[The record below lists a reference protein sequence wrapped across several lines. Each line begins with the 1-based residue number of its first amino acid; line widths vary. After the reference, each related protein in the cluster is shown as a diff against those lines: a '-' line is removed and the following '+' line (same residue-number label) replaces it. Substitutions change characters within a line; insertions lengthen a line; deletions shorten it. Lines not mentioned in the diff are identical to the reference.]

1 MLKLENITKTYITGG
16 MKQVALDNISLNL
29 RDNEF
34 VAILGPSGSGKTTLL
49 NIIGGLDRYDSGNLI
64 INDISTK
71 LYKDRDWDSYRNHTV
86 GFVFQSYNLIPHL
99 NILANVE
106 LALTISGISKQ
117 ERRQKA
123 LDALKKVGLEQHKTK
138 RPNQLSGGQMQR
150 VAIARALVNDP
161 KILLADEPTGALDSQ
176 TSVQVMELLKEVAK
190 DRLVVMVTHNPKLA
204 QDYANRIVQV
214 KDGKIIS
221 DSNPYFIECEKKD
234 LTRHENMGKT
244 SMSLF
249 TSLVLSFNNLR
260 TKKARTLLTAFAGS
274 IGIIGIALILSLAN
288 GVNNYITNIQKDTMS
303 SYPISIEEQTID
315 LTSLMGNHQN
325 VADDTANHKKNA
337 VYGNSTDLEIASTMT
352 SSVTTNNLTDFK
364 KYLDDSKSK
373 IHQYIGENGIVYS
386 YDTKFSVYTKDPNG
400 ELINT
405 DGSTFDNG
413 QSDLMAQ
420 QPISM
425 TVSKTSNFEELMPDA
440 KNNNINQVI
449 KDNYDLV
456 YGKWPKAYDE
466 LVLVLDK
473 NNEVSSSVLYQL
485 GFYAAD
491 EYNELMTK
499 IENGEE
505 IKIDNQKISYSDICK
520 KEFYLIIDS
529 ETYLKNEKDLY
540 VSYKD
545 DINKVEEHLDD
556 TLKLKISGIIRA
568 NNEDNT
574 LINQNIGY
582 TKALTDY
589 IINRTNESAVVKAQQ
604 QSETIN
610 VLNGMT
616 FSPQNDVDKINDAK
630 TYLLNLGV
638 SDKAKL
644 CQEIMKTSSN
654 NTAIS
659 NMSEVQLAQALDNY
673 LMDPDDEVLLNI
685 YDAYISTGS
694 YDENMEE
701 FGVVSYDAPSR
712 INIYSDSFEDK
723 DNITACISD
732 YNKTVSEEN
741 KITYTDYVG
750 LLMSSVTTIINVISY
765 VLIAFVGV
773 SLVVSSIMIG
783 IITYI
788 SVLERTKEIGIL
800 RAMGASKR
808 NISQVFNAE
817 TFIIGI
823 CSGMLGI
830 AICLILLIPINRIIH
845 ALVNSTDVSAMLPLQ
860 SAIILIILSIILT
873 LIGGLIPAKKAAKKD
888 PVAALRTE

>member
-123 LDALKKVGLEQHKTK
+123 LDALKKVGLEQHKAK

-325 VADDTANHKKNA
+325 VADDTANHKKDA

-364 KYLDDSKSK
+364 KYLDDSKSE

-386 YDTKFSVYTKDPNG
+386 YDTKFSVYAKDPNG

-556 TLKLKISGIIRA
+556 ALKLKISGIIRA

-845 ALVNSTDVSAMLPLQ
+845 ALVNSTDVSAMLPLP
-860 SAIILIILSIILT
+860 SAVILIILSIILT

>member
-16 MKQVALDNISLNL
+16 MKQVALDDISLNL
-29 RDNEF
+29 RNNEF

-99 NILANVE
+99 SILANVE

-123 LDALKKVGLEQHKTK
+123 IEALTKVGLEQHKAK
-138 RPNQLSGGQMQR
+138 KPNQLSGGQMQR

-221 DSNPYFIECEKKD
+221 DSNPYFIENEKKGVI
-234 LTRHENMGKT
+234 RHENMGKA

-325 VADDTANHKKNA
+325 TVDDTSNHKKDA

-364 KYLDDSKSK
+364 KYLDDAKSK

-413 QSDLMAQ
+413 QSDLMVQ
-420 QPISM
+420 QPMSM
-425 TVSKTSNFEELMPDA
+425 TASKTSNFEELMPDA

-466 LVLVLDK
+466 VVLVLDK

-505 IKIDNQKISYSDICK
+505 IKIDNQKISYSDICE

-529 ETYLKNEKDLY
+529 ETYSKNEKDLY

-556 TLKLKISGIIRA
+556 ALKLKISGIIRA

-589 IINRTNESAVVKAQQ
+589 IINRTNESDVVKAQQ

-654 NTAIS
+654 NTAIQ

-673 LMDPDDEVLLNI
+673 LMNPDNEVLLNI

-701 FGVVSYDAPSR
+701 FGVVSYDAPSK

-808 NISQVFNAE
+808 NISHVFNAE

>member
-529 ETYLKNEKDLY
+529 EAYLKNEKDLY

-654 NTAIS
+654 NMAIS

-808 NISQVFNAE
+808 NISHVFNAE

>member
-123 LDALKKVGLEQHKTK
+123 LDALKKVGLEQHKAK

-325 VADDTANHKKNA
+325 VADDTANHKKDA

-364 KYLDDSKSK
+364 KYLDDSKSE

-386 YDTKFSVYTKDPNG
+386 YDTKFSVYAKDPNG

-556 TLKLKISGIIRA
+556 ALKLKISGIIRA

-830 AICLILLIPINRIIH
+830 AICLILLIPINRIIN
-845 ALVNSTDVSAMLPLQ
+845 ALVNSTDVSAMLPLP
-860 SAIILIILSIILT
+860 SAVILIILSIILT

>member
-234 LTRHENMGKT
+234 LTRHENMGKA

-654 NTAIS
+654 NMAIS

-808 NISQVFNAE
+808 NISHVFNAE

>member
-16 MKQVALDNISLNL
+16 MKQVALDDISLNL
-29 RDNEF
+29 RNNEF

-99 NILANVE
+99 SILANVE

-123 LDALKKVGLEQHKTK
+123 IEALTKVGLEQHKAK
-138 RPNQLSGGQMQR
+138 KPNQLSGGQMQR

-221 DSNPYFIECEKKD
+221 DSNPYFIENEKKGVI
-234 LTRHENMGKT
+234 RHENMGKA

-325 VADDTANHKKNA
+325 TVDDTSNHKKDA

-364 KYLDDSKSK
+364 KYLDDAKSK

-413 QSDLMAQ
+413 QSDLMVQ
-420 QPISM
+420 QPMSM
-425 TVSKTSNFEELMPDA
+425 TASKTSNFEELMPDA

-466 LVLVLDK
+466 VVLVLDK

-505 IKIDNQKISYSDICK
+505 IKIDNQKISYSDICE

-556 TLKLKISGIIRA
+556 ALKLKISGIIRA

-589 IINRTNESAVVKAQQ
+589 IINRTNESDVVKAQQ

-654 NTAIS
+654 NTAIQ

-673 LMDPDDEVLLNI
+673 LMNPDNEVLLNI

-701 FGVVSYDAPSR
+701 FGVVSYDAPSK

-808 NISQVFNAE
+808 NISHVFNAE

>member
-234 LTRHENMGKT
+234 LTRHENMGKA

-556 TLKLKISGIIRA
+556 ALKLKISGIIRA

-808 NISQVFNAE
+808 NISHVFNAE